1 MDVDIPEEI
10 KEKLKII
17 EKEAGFSQRMKPP
30 KKQLL
35 VTVIYILVFV
45 GGIAFAIHEKNVYQ
59 AGFLF
64 LLGALYFITHF
75 QNKEIYELHSNACDI
90 INYYRSR
97 ENK

>member
-17 EKEAGFSQRMKPP
+17 EKEAGFSQEMKPP
-30 KKQLL
+30 KRHFII
-35 VTVIYILVFV
+35 VVIYILGFV
-45 GGIAFAIHEKNVYQ
+45 CGIAVAIHEKNVYQ
-59 AGFLF
+59 AGFFF
-64 LLGALYFITHF
+64 LLGALFFITHF
-75 QNKEIYELHSNACDI
+75 QNKEIYKLHSNACDI